1 MKQKKSLDYNTKL
14 LIYYI
19 WNKKFKHGSSI
30 TQKKIAELFD
40 VSSSQVSRVIKD
52 VEEDLGN
59 KKVKLIII

>member
-19 WNKKFKHGSSI
+19 WSKKFKHGNSI

-40 VSSSQVSRVIKD
+40 VSSSQVSKVIRE
-52 VEEDLGN
+52 VEEDLNG